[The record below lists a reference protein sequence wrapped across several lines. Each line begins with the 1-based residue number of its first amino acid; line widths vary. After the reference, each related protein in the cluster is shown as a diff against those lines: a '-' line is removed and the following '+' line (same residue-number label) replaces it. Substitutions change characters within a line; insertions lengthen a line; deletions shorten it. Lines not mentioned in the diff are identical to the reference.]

1 MSVVKSKD
9 ETEFIVL
16 KIHETKKE
24 DGKKLYLVEW
34 DGYPSEK
41 DYSWEPY
48 KNLRN
53 CIIFQDYIKSSG
65 SKRKREDSGIL
76 VKDIFKKTKR
86 ESLTKDER
94 FELIRCQNY
103 KCNLCLN
110 PFGSSSF
117 EIDHIVPLEQGG
129 TNDLINLQGLCDSCH
144 IFKTTVLDRGVIARL
159 LQAKLQNTK
168 VSGTSDAIKGKTSNG
183 IAPIR
188 GDLSFTRKEILE
200 ECQMI
205 YFNRNMTKLPFHQD
219 EMLNFCITTVDI
231 YREMCK
237 KEVKKR
243 INNIIKDNIINNN
256 MTESKIDIK
265 IKEVEPLSNTVD
277 NPINPPAPL
286 EMATIIK
293 TPEKSEYL
301 INLVNIIKNLILFDI
316 QSNVIYMKHFTLT
329 IVIEGD
335 TNKDDP
341 NYLDCLYEGLN
352 MFFKNIYKTKP
363 ENFETSIGNIKITYT
378 KI

>member
-16 KIHETKKE
+16 KIHKTKKE
-24 DGKKLYLVEW
+24 GCKKLYLVEW
-34 DGYPSEK
+34 DGYPSEN

-48 KNLRN
+48 KNLKN

-65 SKRKREDSGIL
+65 SKRKREDAGIL

-117 EIDHIVPLEQGG
+117 EVDHIVPLEQGG
-129 TNDLINLQGLCDSCH
+129 TNDLINLQGLCNNCH

-168 VSGTSDAIKGKTSNG
+168 VSGKS
-183 IAPIR
+183 
-188 GDLSFTRKEILE
+188 DLSFTRKEILE

-243 INNIIKDNIINNN
+243 INNIIKDNIIKNN

-277 NPINPPAPL
+277 NPIKPPAPL
-286 EMATIIK
+286 EMETIIK

-301 INLVNIIKNLILFDI
+301 INLVNLIKNLILFDI
-316 QSNVIYMKHFTLT
+316 QSNVIYMKNFTLT
-329 IVIEGD
+329 IVIEGIM
-335 TNKDDP
+335 NKDDT
-341 NYLDCLYEGLN
+341 NYLDCLYDGLN

-363 ENFETSIGNIKITYT
+363 EKLETSIGNIKITYT